1 MEVIA
6 IANRKGGVAKTLTTR
21 SLATC
26 LSRLGYRVLA
36 VDADP
41 QTDLTE
47 QFDVSVRKL
56 TELKRLTFAELTN
69 AELQNRINKVNG
81 VDEAFEYDASQ
92 AILKL
97 DENLSLLP
105 TTEALTIPKERFI
118 LVPPEDNKDVT
129 RTILNSV
136 EDQYDFVLID
146 CPPDLS
152 SMTVN
157 LLSSSDSVLIPAFPE
172 QQSYAKLITMLNT
185 IATIKKTSNPNIS
198 VHGILFTDVFRITNV
213 SKAYTAQVHN
223 QFPVHVYDIY
233 IPHAVAAKEAVANS
247 VSVFDYKKDSSVALA
262 YAKFTLEFLER
273 NEEMCKKGLINA
285 EVPKP
290 RKRVKIK
297 VKPATPKPE

>member
-47 QFDVSVRKL
+47 QFGVPVRKL
-56 TELKRLTFAELTN
+56 TEMKRLTFAELTS

-81 VDEAFEYDASQ
+81 IDEVFEYDVSE

-105 TTEALTIPKERFI
+105 TTEALTMTKERFV
-118 LVPPEDNKDVT
+118 LVPPENNKDVT

-157 LLSSSDSVLIPAFPE
+157 LLSSSDSVIIPAFPE
-172 QQSYAKLITMLNT
+172 QQSYSKIVTMLST
-185 IATIKKTSNPNIS
+185 IANIKKTSNPNIS
-198 VHGILFTDVFRITNV
+198 VHGILFTDVDLRTNIARIYMEQIP
-213 SKAYTAQVHN
+213 KRC
-223 QFPVHVYDIY
+223 PVHVYDRY
-233 IPHAVAAKEAVANS
+233 IPHAVASKEAVANN
-247 VSVFDYKKDSSVALA
+247 VSVFDYKKDSRVALA

-273 NEEMCKKGLINA
+273 NEEVCKEGLINA
-285 EVPKP
+285 EIPKP
-290 RKRVKIK
+290 KKVVKK
-297 VKPATPKPE
+297 K

>member
-26 LSRLGYRVLA
+26 LSRLGYRVLS

-47 QFDVSVRKL
+47 QFGVPVRKL
-56 TELKRLTFAELTN
+56 TEMKKLTFAELTN

-81 VDEAFEYDASQ
+81 IDEVFEYDASE

-105 TTEALTIPKERFI
+105 TTEALTMTKERFV

-157 LLSSSDSVLIPAFPE
+157 LLSSSDSVIIPAFPE
-172 QQSYAKLITMLNT
+172 QQSYSKIVSMLST
-185 IATIKKTSNPNIS
+185 IANIKTTSNPNIS
-198 VHGILFTDVFRITNV
+198 VHGILFTDVDLRTNIARI
-213 SKAYTAQVHN
+213 YMEQIPERC
-223 QFPVHVYDIY
+223 PVYVYDRY
-233 IPHAVAAKEAVANS
+233 IPHAVASKEAVANN
-247 VSVFDYKKDSSVALA
+247 VSVFDYKKDSRVALA

-285 EVPKP
+285 EIPKP
-290 RKRVKIK
+290 KKVVKK
-297 VKPATPKPE
+297 K

>member
-26 LSRLGYRVLA
+26 LSRLGYRVLS

-47 QFDVSVRKL
+47 QFGVPVRKL
-56 TELKRLTFAELTN
+56 TEMKRLTFAELTS

-81 VDEAFEYDASQ
+81 IDEVFEYDVSE

-105 TTEALTIPKERFI
+105 TTEALTMTKERFV

-157 LLSSSDSVLIPAFPE
+157 LLSSSDSVIIPAFPE
-172 QQSYAKLITMLNT
+172 QQSYSKIVTMLST
-185 IATIKKTSNPNIS
+185 IANIKKTSNPNIS
-198 VHGILFTDVFRITNV
+198 VHGILFTDVDLRTNIARI
-213 SKAYTAQVHN
+213 YMEQIP
-223 QFPVHVYDIY
+223 QRCPVNVYDRY
-233 IPHAVAAKEAVANS
+233 IPHAVASKEAVANN
-247 VSVFDYKKDSSVALA
+247 VSVFDYKKDSRVALA

-273 NEEMCKKGLINA
+273 NEEMCKEGLINA
-285 EVPKP
+285 EIPKP
-290 RKRVKIK
+290 KKVVKK
-297 VKPATPKPE
+297 K